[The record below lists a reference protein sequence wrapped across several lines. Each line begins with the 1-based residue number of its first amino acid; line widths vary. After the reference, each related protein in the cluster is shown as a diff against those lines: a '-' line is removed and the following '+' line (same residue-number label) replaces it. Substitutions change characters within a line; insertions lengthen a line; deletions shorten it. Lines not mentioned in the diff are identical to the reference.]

1 MKTKLHILNIISIL
15 LIIGLIFGMLF
26 IEKLNNARYLAA
38 ERLNIEDKLYF
49 IRSRL
54 EGQVLGDIHLVKG
67 MLSVI
72 AANPNLQQATFT
84 QAAKPI
90 FQTGGAHL
98 RNIGAAPKDIL
109 SMIYPLA
116 GNEKA
121 IGLDFKTVPTQFISV
136 ERARITRQLVLD
148 GPVPLVQ
155 GGNGLIAR
163 FPVYLHN
170 GDEEDYYWG
179 QVSTV
184 IDADGIFADSGL
196 VDSESP
202 LAIALKTAAS
212 NESQEHVFLGD
223 PTIFQKQPVLADVSL
238 PQGKWV
244 IAAMP
249 RNGWPNSADNATV
262 IRIGFAV
269 LALLLL
275 GPFMFIRRSLESIS
289 KANMETEFVKQQ
301 LTATLENSP
310 NVAVQWYDPLGRVR
324 YWNHAS
330 ELIYG
335 WRAEEMLGNTVN
347 QAATNKLVTMFK
359 DIMESNAPIGPIEH
373 QCLHRAG
380 HSLTISR
387 TLFEIPGHEIPIF
400 VCMDVDITQQK
411 KAEHDA
417 LIAQKQAEAA
427 NLAKSK
433 FLTHMSHE
441 LRTPLNAIIGFAQI
455 LQMDVAHPLQEQQQ
469 QAVAH
474 IMSSGH
480 HLLTLID
487 EVLDLARIE
496 SDQLHIN
503 FEDID
508 LAELLREVR
517 SVMQPFAA
525 THGITMS
532 DVRADGSLSVTAD
545 TLRLRQVLLNLVSNA
560 IKYNTAGGKVS
571 FSVERISNE
580 VHIIITDTGI
590 GVEEAHKAEMFK
602 PFQRLG
608 AEDKKIEGTGIG
620 LVVCKRLVEA
630 MNGRIGFD
638 SIVGLGSRFWVAL
651 PCAQTQTKPAT
662 VAPQMTTP
670 AVITPFIRSQSSAS
684 VLYIEDNPLNVSVM
698 QHVFKLLDELS
709 LVTADSAEA
718 GLLAIKQQLPAL
730 ILLDINL
737 PGMSGFELLHRLK
750 QDPLTAAIPVIA
762 VSAAAMPEDVN
773 AGLEAGFQAYVTKP
787 FKVPALVSLI
797 RSYFN

>member
-1 MKTKLHILNIISIL
+1 MKTKILILNLVSIL
-15 LIIGLIFGMLF
+15 LIIGLVFGMLF

-38 ERLNIEDKLYF
+38 ERLNVEDKLYF

-54 EGQVLGDIHLVKG
+54 EGQILSDIHLVKG

-72 AANPNLQQATFT
+72 AANPDLQQATFT

-98 RNIGAAPKDIL
+98 RNIGAAPKQIL
-109 SMIYPLA
+109 SMIYPLE

-121 IGLDFKTVPTQFISV
+121 IGLDFKTVPNQFLAV
-136 ERARITRQLVLD
+136 ERARISHQLVLE

-170 GDEEDYYWG
+170 GAEDYYWG
-179 QVSTV
+179 QISAV

-196 VDSESP
+196 LQVNAP
-202 LAIALKTAAS
+202 LAIALKKEAS
-212 NESQEHVFLGD
+212 NESTEHVFLGD
-223 PTIFQKQPVLADVSL
+223 PAIFQQQPVLADVSL

-244 IAAMP
+244 IAAIP
-249 RNGWPNSADNATV
+249 RDGWPSSADNAAI
-262 IRIGFAV
+262 IRLGFAV

-275 GPFMFIRRSLESIS
+275 GPFVFIRRSLESIS
-289 KANMETEFVKQQ
+289 KANMEIEFVKQQ

-310 NVAVQWYDPLGRVR
+310 NVAVQWYDQQGRVR

-347 QAATNKLVTMFK
+347 QVETNKLVLLFQS
-359 DIMESNAPIGPIEH
+359 ILESNAPIGPVEN
-373 QCLHRAG
+373 QRVHRDG
-380 HSLTISR
+380 HALTISR
-387 TLFEIPGHEIPIF
+387 TLFAIPGYDVPIF

-411 KAEHDA
+411 NAENDA

-455 LQMDVAHPLQEQQQ
+455 LQMDAAHPLQEAQQH
-469 QAVAH
+469 AVAH

-503 FEDID
+503 FEDIE
-508 LAELLREVR
+508 LVELLSEVR
-517 SVMQPFAA
+517 AVMHPFAV

-532 DVRADGSLSVTAD
+532 DITADGVFNVYAD

-571 FSVERISNE
+571 FSLERMTNE
-580 VHIIITDTGI
+580 VRIIITDTGI
-590 GVEEAHKAEMFK
+590 GVEDAHKAEMFK

-608 AEDKKIEGTGIG
+608 VDDKKIEGTGIG

-630 MNGRIGFD
+630 MNGYIGFD

-651 PCAQTQTKPAT
+651 PCAHAPIQPAK
-662 VAPQMTTP
+662 VEPLITTP
-670 AVITPFIRSQSSAS
+670 AVTTPLSRSQSPTN
-684 VLYIEDNPLNVSVM
+684 VLYIEDNPLNISVM

-709 LVTADSAEA
+709 LVTANSAEA
-718 GLLAIKQQLPAL
+718 GLLVIKQQLPAL

-737 PGMSGFELLHRLK
+737 PGMSGFELLHKLK
-750 QDPLTAAIPVIA
+750 KDPLTAAIPVIA

-773 AGLEAGFQAYVTKP
+773 AGLDAGFQAYVTKP
-787 FKVPALVSLI
+787 FKVPALISLI
-797 RSYFN
+797 RSYLN